1 MFSICLLIFIVF
13 YILCRLSVLHEEYST
28 FKKCTERGGGGGV
41 EGEGVGGL
49 HEVNYIFLVTHV

>member
-28 FKKCTERGGGGGV
+28 FKKCTEGGGV